1 MKRLLAFAFAVGL
14 ASVLGAQQ
22 KSAGTHSA
30 IAPSHDLSKAWSPPV
45 VSSTTNGRSTTIVLD
60 ISGMQSWD
68 YLGDPS
74 NSWIYV
80 PIPVGDNMIGI
91 GWDVNLA
98 TIGASYLSEAAFH
111 FDGSDQV
118 DPGLYLTPGSADNFP
133 GTGYYY
139 SPVIDLTDNGIP
151 DIPILADGLLW
162 IELFEWYDDVNDAAD
177 ADWVAPSTLTI
188 VHETPVVPPPKYP
201 YWIEDFDGGVWPPA
215 GWTTIDN
222 TGNGDWNT
230 NTFYFDSNTTGGT
243 GECAC
248 IDSDYIGSV
257 DIDCEL
263 ISPAFDIPPIG
274 TTLEFDMDYQ
284 NYALIDYADVDI
296 DVGGG
301 WVNLV
306 SYHADNGPNVH
317 VALDL
322 SAYAGA
328 TGAKVRFHYYLAN
341 WAWWWEV
348 DNVALYPTASAT
360 FRNAGTNPASY
371 TDGPPI
377 MGTDF
382 TATID
387 LTTTGHTMAWLVG
400 YSGPTTYTLPGGQT
414 VLVDTTSS
422 PELLQLPPAVGPIAT
437 YTYAV
442 PNDPAFLGIQASTQ
456 AVHFGG
462 VVPFALSNAIDVV
475 LGY

>member
-1 MKRLLAFAFAVGL
+1 MKRLLAIAFAVGL

-22 KSAGTHSA
+22 KTATHSA

-45 VSSTTNGRSTTIVLD
+45 ISSNTNGRQTTIVLD

-98 TIGASYLSEAAFH
+98 TIGASWLNEAAFH

-118 DPGLYLTPGSADNFP
+118 DPGLYLTPGYLDSFP
-133 GTGYYY
+133 GVGYYF

-162 IELFEWYDDVNDAAD
+162 IELLEWYDDVNDAAD
-177 ADWVAPSTLTI
+177 ADWLMPSTLTI
-188 VHETPVVPPPKYP
+188 VHETPFIPPPKYP
-201 YWIEDFDGGVWPPA
+201 FWIEDFDSGVWPPV

-230 NTFYFDSNTTGGT
+230 NTFYFDGNTTGGT
-243 GECAC
+243 GECAT
-248 IDSDYIGSV
+248 IDSDYIGTV

-263 ISPAFDIPPIG
+263 ISPAFDIPAIG

-317 VALDL
+317 VVLDL
-322 SAYAGA
+322 SAYAGV
-328 TGAKVRFHYYLAN
+328 TGAKIRFHYYLAN

-348 DNVALYPTASAT
+348 DNVALYPIAAAS

-371 TDGPPI
+371 SDGPPI
-377 MGTDF
+377 MGLSF
-382 TATID
+382 TANID
-387 LTTTGHTMAWLVG
+387 LTTTGHSFAWLVA
-400 YSGPTTYTLPGGQT
+400 YTGPTTLTLPGGQT
-414 VLVDTTSS
+414 VLVDVTSS
-422 PELLQLPPAVGPIAT
+422 PELLQLAPVAGPAAQYIL
-437 YTYAV
+437 AV
-442 PNDPAFLGIQASTQ
+442 PNDPAYLGLQVATQ
-456 AVHFGG
+456 AMHFGG
-462 VVPFALSNAIDVV
+462 VVPFALSNAMDLT